1 MYRLE
6 NILLK
11 KKKRKYPTQKTFLPL
26 ELLVLCRY
34 NYGYYK
40 VGAKYA
46 LTAREKKA

>member
-1 MYRLE
+1 
-6 NILLK
+6 
-11 KKKRKYPTQKTFLPL
+11 
-26 ELLVLCRY
+26 LVLCRY